1 MPPDPLLFALPL
13 ACGAV
18 VFVSLAALTVFR
30 YIEPADVVAD
40 YDRCA
45 EGWHEAKLMCPNCT
59 DPYAGLCRV
68 PQQPI
73 NTYSNLVYVFW
84 GVLLAGALGTGPAW
98 VFALAM
104 TYLCVGSMLYHAIST
119 EWAHVVDE
127 TGMYGVYTVLAV
139 FAVATALGWHR
150 PWPAAAMLGLAGV
163 AMYVFGS
170 LFEEGP
176 GAGEQRRHLT
186 KSPYRN
192 WVIGALLAI
201 AVLLPLLDYQRTWG
215 YVVAAVVLFALAFG
229 VWHLDRARR
238 FPLIGGRAWGHAVWH
253 LLTAP
258 ATALLFEANRM
269 SGL

>member
-1 MPPDPLLFALPL
+1 MPLELLLFALPL

-40 YDRCA
+40 YDRCV
-45 EGWHEAKLMCPNCT
+45 EGWHEAELVCPNCT
-59 DPYAGLCRV
+59 DPYAGLCHV

-73 NTYSNLVYVFW
+73 NTYSNLVYAFW

-127 TGMYGVYTVLAV
+127 TGMYGVYTALAV
-139 FAVATALGWHR
+139 FAVATALGWQGGG
-150 PWPAAAMLGLAGV
+150 PAAAMLGVAGV

-176 GAGEQRRHLT
+176 GAGEQRRHL
-186 KSPYRN
+186 KKPRYRN
-192 WVIGALLAI
+192 LIIGVLLAV
-201 AVLLPLLDYQRTWG
+201 AALLPLLNYERTWG
-215 YVVAAVVLFALAFG
+215 YVVASVVLFALAFW

-258 ATALLFEANRM
+258 ATALVFVAIHR
-269 SGL
+269 SGV